1 MQQLSNLDDCALDPL
16 SEIDFLRIIGEVQD
30 LGILFN
36 GRGHINI
43 PEGKT
48 SIAQILEVHQIFD
61 CQNMN

>member
-43 PEGKT
+43 LKGET
-48 SIAQILEVHQIFD
+48 FVVRIL
-61 CQNMN
+61 